1 MGVATELRALD
12 RSQWSAVI
20 ASFLGWT
27 LDAFDFFLMV
37 FMIDAIAT
45 EFHSDHAAVFTG
57 VTLTLAARPFGAL
70 VFGWLAETYG
80 RRPIL
85 MIDVALFSIFE
96 FASAF
101 APSLVVLLVI
111 RTLFGFAMGGEWGLG
126 ASLVM
131 ESIPARTRGIVSGLL
146 QEGYAAGY
154 LLASVVYYF
163 LFDAIGW
170 RGMFMI
176 GIAPALLVMVI
187 RIWVKESP
195 TFEASRH
202 VERPNPLA
210 LLAKHW
216 RTSLYVVVL
225 MTAFNFFSHGTQD
238 LYPQFLKTQHH
249 FDTHTVGLLTGF
261 MNVGAISG
269 GILFGALSDRFSR
282 RWAIIAAAL
291 LALPMI
297 PLWAFSHTAA
307 MLGVGAF
314 LIQVAV
320 QGAWGIV
327 PAHLNELA
335 PDGTRG
341 IFPGFAYQAGNFIA
355 SINARWQSGIAEK
368 TSYAHALALVAG
380 VTAIVL
386 AAWTFVGPER
396 KGKTLS

>member
-1 MGVATELRALD
+1 MGLAAELRTLD

-37 FMIDAIAT
+37 FMLHAIAT
-45 EFHSDHAAVFTG
+45 EFGTDVPAVATG

-70 VFGWLAETYG
+70 LFGWLADKYG

-85 MIDVALFSIFE
+85 MIDILLYSVFE

-101 APSLVVLLVI
+101 APSLAVLIVI
-111 RTLFGFAMGGEWGLG
+111 RTLFGFAMGGEWGIG

-131 ESIPARTRGIVSGLL
+131 ESIPAKTRGIISGLL
-146 QEGYAAGY
+146 QEGYAFGY
-154 LLASVVYYF
+154 LLASLAYYF

-170 RGMFMI
+170 RGMFML
-176 GIAPALLVMVI
+176 GIVPALIVVVI
-187 RIWVKESP
+187 RLWVKESP
-195 TFEASRH
+195 TFEATRDT
-202 VERPNPLA
+202 ERANPFA
-210 LLAKHW
+210 ILLKHW
-216 RTSLYVVVL
+216 KTALYVIVL

-238 LYPQFLKTQHH
+238 LYPTFLQTQHK
-249 FDTHTVGLLTGF
+249 FDTHHVGIITAI
-261 MNVGAISG
+261 MNVGAITG
-269 GILFGALSDRFSR
+269 GIGFGALSDRFSR

-297 PLWAFSHTAA
+297 PLWAFSHTAT
-307 MLGVGAF
+307 MLAVGAF
-314 LIQVAV
+314 LMQVAV

-335 PDGTRG
+335 PDGARG
-341 IFPGFAYQAGNFIA
+341 LFPGFAYQAGNLIA

-368 TSYAHALALVAG
+368 SSYGHALAMVAG
-380 VTAIVL
+380 ITAIVL
-386 AAWTFVGPER
+386 ALWTFVGPER
-396 KGKTLS
+396 KGAELK